1 MRRILVENAPRK
13 LRLRHGGELQ
23 RVDLDTGK
31 VEPWDFS
38 PDGKRLIVLDKA
50 NQLFCEWDLNTFQQ
64 TPGNRRT
71 SLKHGLRAR
80 GEFDSLSGV
89 MSAETAKFADA
100 LASVEALSVDD
111 QAALIEVVNKRIT
124 AARRREMLR
133 EIAEARADYRRGH
146 VKRGSAAD
154 LMRELRGK

>member
-1 MRRILVENAPRK
+1 
-13 LRLRHGGELQ
+13 
-23 RVDLDTGK
+23 
-31 VEPWDFS
+31 
-38 PDGKRLIVLDKA
+38 
-50 NQLFCEWDLNTFQQ
+50 
-64 TPGNRRT
+64 
-71 SLKHGLRAR
+71 
-80 GEFDSLSGV
+80 

-133 EIAEARADYRRGH
+133 EIAEARADYRRGN

-154 LMRELRGK
+154 LMRQLRDK